1 MNHFRHTKLQI
12 CINSLNIIIILK
24 FFLSYKYLYLRH
36 HQQLQ
41 ILRKLQER
49 LSKYDA
55 PQKAMAAGIYPYF
68 REIESDQDTV
78 VKIKGKDVLMFGS
91 NSYLGLTNHP
101 KIKEA
106 AKRAIDKYGTGC
118 AGSRFLNGTLDIHI
132 ELEERL
138 ADLIGKDA
146 ALCYSTGFQ
155 VNLGV
160 VSVLAGR
167 RDYIMLDEFD
177 HASIIEGSRLSFSR
191 VLKYDHNNMLALES
205 KLKRCTPESLK
216 LIVSDGIF
224 SMEGDIVKLPELVE
238 LADSYNATIM
248 IDDAHSIGVLGKNG
262 SGTASHFGLTDKVDL
277 IMGTFSKSLASLG
290 GFIASDKDTI
300 NYIKHNSRSLIFSA
314 SMTPASA
321 ASVLAAIDIMVSE
334 PERIN
339 HLWEITHYA
348 LNRFREMGFD
358 TGKSETPII
367 PLFIRDNINALILTQ
382 RLLADG
388 IFVNPVVSPA
398 VPKEDCLIRYSLMA
412 THTKEQVDISI
423 DKITKAAKELG
434 ILSNFK

>member
-1 MNHFRHTKLQI
+1 
-12 CINSLNIIIILK
+12 
-24 FFLSYKYLYLRH
+24 LRV
-36 HQQLQ
+36 
-41 ILRKLQER
+41 LQEK
-49 LSKYDA
+49 LSKYVA
-55 PQKAMAAGIYPYF
+55 PQQAMAAGIYPYF

-106 AKRAIDKYGTGC
+106 AKEAIDKYGTGC

-132 ELEERL
+132 ELENRL
-138 ADLIGKDA
+138 ADLVGKDA

-160 VSVLAGR
+160 VSVLTNR
-167 RDYIMLDEFD
+167 RDHIFLDELD
-177 HASIIEGSRLSFSR
+177 HASIIEGSRLSFSK
-191 VLKYDHNNMLALES
+191 VLKYDHNNMNALET
-205 KLKRCTPESLK
+205 KLKRCAPETLK
-216 LIVSDGIF
+216 LIVTDGIF
-224 SMEGDIVKLPELVE
+224 SMEGDIVKLPELVT
-238 LADSYNATIM
+238 LADKYNATVM
-248 IDDAHSIGVLGKNG
+248 IDDAHSIGVLGVNG

-290 GFIASDKDTI
+290 GFIAADKETI
-300 NYIKHNSRSLIFSA
+300 NFIKHNSRSLIFSA

-321 ASVLAAIDIMVSE
+321 ASVMAAIDLMKNE

-339 HLWEITHYA
+339 RLWENTQHA
-348 LNRFREMGFD
+348 LNGFHEAGFD

-367 PLFIRDNINALILTQ
+367 PLFIRDDIKALILTTK
-382 RLLADG
+382 LLENG

-398 VPKEDCLIRYSLMA
+398 VPKRDCLIRYSLMA
-412 THTKEQVDISI
+412 THTIEQIDISI
-423 DKITKAAKELG
+423 DRITKAAKELN
-434 ILSNFK
+434 ILP